1 MSDGNVLTFSLMLHQ
16 ALAPITLI
24 SGVGLMM
31 LCMSARFMHTTNR
44 IRQLAKKRARL
55 DLTDGK
61 CLDLEQEIRLIYR
74 RAFLLRL
81 GMLTVALAALFSAL
95 LVAVSTLGVMLDE
108 DFDLLSSIL
117 LILAVV
123 LTIASSLIFS
133 LEIKI
138 SLHALALEVAH
149 LTPLPAPTDSTP
161 KKD

>member
-1 MSDGNVLTFSLMLHQ
+1 MSDANVVTFSLMLHQ

-44 IRQLAKKRARL
+44 IRQLAKKRARP
-55 DLTDGK
+55 DLTPGK

-81 GMLTVALAALFSAL
+81 GMLTVALAALFAAL
-95 LVAVSTLGVMLDE
+95 LVAVSTLGVILDQ
-108 DFDLLSSIL
+108 DLDLISSVL

-123 LTIASSLIFS
+123 FTIISSLIFS

-149 LTPLPAPTDSTP
+149 LQPIQKPTTHTD
-161 KKD
+161 